1 MKPVILALAMILS
14 AAFALPGPV
23 LAMGSDTPSV
33 AKAAE
38 NPDYANGKKA
48 VDEKNYQVA
57 VNHLTKAAEKNPRDA
72 DTQNLLGFSHRKLG
86 NFDKAFEHY
95 RVALTIDPK
104 HRGAHEYIGEAYLET
119 NQLAK
124 AEEHMKALENLCAI
138 CAERR
143 DLDRAIKDYKRKN
156 NLS

>member
-1 MKPVILALAMILS
+1 MKPIALALAVALS
-14 AAFALPGPV
+14 AALAVPATV
-23 LAMGSDTPSV
+23 LAMGGDTPSV
-33 AKAAE
+33 AKATE

-57 VNHLTKAAEKNPRDA
+57 VNHLTQAADKNPKDA
-72 DTQNLLGFSHRKLG
+72 ETQNLLGFSFRKLG

-119 NQLAK
+119 RQLAK

-156 NLS
+156 NIS

>member
-1 MKPVILALAMILS
+1 MKPVILALALALS
-14 AAFALPGPV
+14 AALAAPATV
-23 LAMGSDTPSV
+23 LAMGGDTPDV
-33 AKAAE
+33 AKATA

-57 VNHLTKAAEKNPRDA
+57 VNHLVKAAEKNPKDA
-72 DTQNLLGFSHRKLG
+72 DAQNLLGFSYRKLG

-95 RVALTIDPK
+95 RVALTLDPK

-119 NQLAK
+119 KQLAK

-156 NLS
+156 NVS

>member
-1 MKPVILALAMILS
+1 MKPVALAFALALA
-14 AAFALPGPV
+14 AAVAYPV
-23 LAMGSDTPSV
+23 STLAMGGDTPSA
-33 AKAAE
+33 AKASE

-57 VNHLTKAAEKNPRDA
+57 LTHLTKAAEKSPNDA
-72 DTQNLLGFSHRKLG
+72 DVQNLLGFSYRKLG
-86 NFDKAFEHY
+86 NFDKALAHY
-95 RVALTIDPK
+95 TAALRLDPK

-119 NQLAK
+119 KQLAK

-143 DLDRAIKDYKRKN
+143 DLDRAIKDYKRRN
-156 NLS
+156 NIS

>member
-1 MKPVILALAMILS
+1 MKPVALALAAGLFAVL
-14 AAFALPGPV
+14 AAPAPI
-23 LAMGSDTPSV
+23 LAMGGDSPSV

-48 VDEKNYQVA
+48 VDEKDYQVA
-57 VNHLTKAAEKNPRDA
+57 INHLTRSAEKNPKDA

-95 RVALTIDPK
+95 RLALTIDPK

-119 NQLAK
+119 KQLAK
-124 AEEHMKALENLCAI
+124 AEEHLKALENLCAI

-156 NLS
+156 NIS